1 MTAEFYLMVDLN
13 GLADRIR
20 AAEEARRRR
29 LAKHGRRAIVALVD
43 TQGESASA
51 LITALQDQPGEAEMM
66 RATNA

>member
-43 TQGESASA
+43 TQGVGLGVDYRSAGSA
-51 LITALQDQPGEAEMM
+51 G
-66 RATNA
+66 RG